1 MKTNLV
7 RQCSLIVAAGLIFSL
22 GCARPSAQPEQPRTV
37 AAPTA
42 VITVPP
48 PEPSFPVTNT
58 GKTVDA
64 GATATA
70 TADTNAPAIL
80 ERIAPAA
87 QPEAVALSPGL
98 SEIAKLAQAGVA
110 EDVILAYVEKYE
122 GRFDVGADQILYL
135 NDLGVSGAV
144 ITSMLKHDGSSETAA
159 TLTNQPPSLVQ
170 TQIVSNVPQNQI
182 LPSYAEPAPEQ
193 PAPQVATQMAP
204 PPTSA
209 EVSYFY
215 DTLSPYGSWIYVSGY
230 GWCWQPTVA
239 VSVPTWRPYMD
250 RGRWYWSDAGWYWAS
265 DYSWGWAPFHYGRWY
280 HHPRSGWLWTPGTVW
295 GPSWVSWRYSD
306 GYCGWAPLPP
316 EALFVSGVGFTFHS
330 RHVSIGFDFGLS
342 DFHYSFVHLNNFCDY
357 SPYRYVVPRA
367 RVQNFYRNTTVI
379 NNYIVGNNNT
389 VINRGIGR
397 ETVARSSQTRIRE
410 VSVRDRP
417 VQNVSRIRGDQI
429 ERQGNQLVAYRPQ
442 LPKEPPQIRTAQ
454 FVNRSGA
461 QSQPNAAVGRNGTA
475 VRSGSSGTA
484 NLSGTSTLP
493 ATGGRVPSSVSARP
507 ARETTA
513 QPGQQRRVE
522 EHNGRAT
529 VSQRGD
535 GGSVTAVPGN
545 RANDSA
551 AVALQNSAAAQA
563 QYQRQQQ
570 LRSGPLFGS
579 TVNGGTPQPGSSPAS
594 RRPVETRSNPAA
606 APRAQAGGQQEVV
619 QPNPRRSVQ
628 AQAQSQNNVAVPR
641 SAEAR
646 TQVPVTPR
654 VHQSAPQPQYQSPQY
669 NAAASRPATRVYPQS
684 SVQVPAAQ
692 VQPRDSGVGRTVSPR
707 QSEQPLPRYSAPVQ
721 QAPHYS
727 APAERH
733 YSAPRQESRPA
744 PAQVPSGGGGG
755 GRGGGGGGGGR
766 EASPSRAERAR

>member
-7 RQCSLIVAAGLIFSL
+7 RQCSLIVAAGLVFSL
-22 GCARPSAQPEQPRTV
+22 GCARPSAQPEQPKTV
-37 AAPTA
+37 SAPPA

-48 PEPSFPVTNT
+48 AEPSLPVTNT
-58 GKTVDA
+58 VTAADA
-64 GATATA
+64 GVAAA
-70 TADTNAPAIL
+70 ADTNGPAIL

-87 QPEAVALSPGL
+87 QPAAVALSPGL

-159 TLTNQPPSLVQ
+159 TLTNPPPSQVQ

-239 VSVPTWRPYMD
+239 VAVPTWRPYMD

-280 HHPRSGWLWTPGTVW
+280 HHPHSGWLWTPGTVW

-306 GYCGWAPLPP
+306 SYCGWAPLPP
-316 EALFVSGVGFTFHS
+316 EAHFVSGVGFSFHS
-330 RHVSIGFDFGLS
+330 SHVSVGFDFGLT

-357 SPYRYVVPRA
+357 SPYRYVVPHA
-367 RVQNFYRNTTVI
+367 RVQNFYHNTTVI

-410 VSVRDRP
+410 VTVRDRP

-454 FVNRSGA
+454 FVTRSGGA
-461 QSQPNAAVGRNGTA
+461 QSQPTAAAGRNGSA
-475 VRSGSSGTA
+475 VRNGGSGAA
-484 NLSGTSTLP
+484 NLSGTDLP
-493 ATGGRVPSSVSARP
+493 ATGGRVPSSVGARP
-507 ARETTA
+507 ARETAA
-513 QPGQQRRVE
+513 QSGQQRGAE
-522 EHNGRAT
+522 EHNGRAV

-535 GGSVTAVPGN
+535 AGRAAAVSEN
-545 RANDSA
+545 RASDSPA
-551 AVALQNSAAAQA
+551 APAAEARARTAQENSAAAQA

-570 LRSGPLFGS
+570 LRSGPIFGS
-579 TVNGGTPQPGSSPAS
+579 TVAGGAGQPGNAPAS
-594 RRPVETRSNPAA
+594 RRSLETRNDVAA
-606 APRAQAGGQQEVV
+606 ASRAQAGQQDVGQAT
-619 QPNPRRSVQ
+619 PRRSVQ
-628 AQAQSQNNVAVPR
+628 AQPQNNPAASR

-654 VHQSAPQPQYQSPQY
+654 VHQPAPQPQYQSPQY

-684 SVQVPAAQ
+684 SVQAPAAQ
-692 VQPRDSGVGRTVSPR
+692 IQPRDSGVGRTVSPR
-707 QSEQPLPRYSAPVQ
+707 QSEQTSPRYSPPVQ
-721 QAPHYS
+721 HTPQYS
-727 APAERH
+727 APAARQ
-733 YSAPRQESRPA
+733 YSAPRQEPRPA
-744 PAQVPSGGGGG
+744 PAPSA
-755 GRGGGGGGGGR
+755 GGGGR
-766 EASPSRAERAR
+766 EASPSRVERVH